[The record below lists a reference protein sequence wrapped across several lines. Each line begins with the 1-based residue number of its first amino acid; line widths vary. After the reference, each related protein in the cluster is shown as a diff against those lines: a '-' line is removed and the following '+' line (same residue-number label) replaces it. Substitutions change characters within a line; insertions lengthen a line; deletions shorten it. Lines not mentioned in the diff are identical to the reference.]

1 MDIQKFKQFL
11 LDKLYEPYR
20 NCTECPLGTL
30 GRTTVVFGD
39 GNPDARIMIIGE
51 APGRTEDEGGKPFIG
66 RAGKV
71 LDEGLKLAGI
81 AREDLFITN
90 VAKCRPPKNRKPT
103 ALEAGICKNLFLFN
117 QIKII
122 QPSIIITLG
131 ATPYQALLEKKD
143 PISSYR
149 GKLHKVLGI
158 DLLPTFHPAYILRNP
173 KMKDLLYVDI
183 VSAAERIKKIA
194 PQ

>member
-1 MDIQKFKQFL
+1 MDIKKFKQLL

-20 NCTECPLGTL
+20 NCTQCPLGTL
-30 GRTTVVFGD
+30 GRKTVVFGD

-51 APGRTEDEGGKPFIG
+51 APGRTEDDGGKPFIG

-71 LDEGLKLAGI
+71 LDEGLNAAGI
-81 AREDLFITN
+81 NRKDVFITN
-90 VAKCRPPKNRKPT
+90 VVKCRPPKNRKPT
-103 ALEAGICKNLFLFN
+103 NLESTTCKNLLLFN

-131 ATPYQALLEKKD
+131 ATPYQALFEKKD

-149 GKLHKVLGI
+149 GKLHQTLGI
-158 DLLPTFHPAYILRNP
+158 DVLPTFHPAYILRNP
-173 KMKDLLYVDI
+173 KARDLLYVDI
-183 VSAAERIKKIA
+183 ISAATHIKKLS
-194 PQ
+194 PS

>member
-1 MDIQKFKQFL
+1 MDIKKFKQFL

-71 LDEGLKLAGI
+71 LDEGLTLAGI
-81 AREDLFITN
+81 EREDLFITN
-90 VAKCRPPKNRKPT
+90 VAKCRPPENRKPT
-103 ALEAGICKNLFLFN
+103 TLEAGICKNLFLFN

-158 DLLPTFHPAYILRNP
+158 DLLPTLHPAYILRNP

-183 VSAAERIKKIA
+183 ISAAEHIKKLT
-194 PQ
+194 P